1 MRKARN
7 NQNLDLAKQHPDYV
21 ARIVS
26 DEGSKAPVGGGNP
39 VVSRSNRS
47 ENSEPPERLLNRR
60 DLFCRA
66 WILFGRGPRCNET
79 KLLFAV
85 QNPRALG
92 HETVLAR
99 DPFLDLLVGGALTG
113 WLLIA
118 EIARRALTSSI
129 VIPSAH
135 SAFRLD

>member
-1 MRKARN
+1 MICTATKDFERQVALRKRTEAIATNLSEFLKKTDRFAKTIVLCVDQEHAEEMRKALN

-66 WILFGRGPRCNET
+66 WILFGRG
-79 KLLFAV
+79 
-85 QNPRALG
+85 
-92 HETVLAR
+92 
-99 DPFLDLLVGGALTG
+99 
-113 WLLIA
+113 
-118 EIARRALTSSI
+118 
-129 VIPSAH
+129 
-135 SAFRLD
+135 